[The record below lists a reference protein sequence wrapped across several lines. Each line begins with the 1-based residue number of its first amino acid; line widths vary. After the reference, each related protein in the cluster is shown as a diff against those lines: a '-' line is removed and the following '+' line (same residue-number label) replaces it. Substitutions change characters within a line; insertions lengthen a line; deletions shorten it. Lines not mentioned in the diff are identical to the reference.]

1 MQRAASKSFLRV
13 TTARLAFLDTTSTT
27 QVLQFFEPPDDL
39 RSGPTVFPYFLETA
53 PHVLLLKPMNCVPS
67 EQPVLPSQ
75 SSIR

>member
-1 MQRAASKSFLRV
+1 MRV

-27 QVLQFFEPPDDL
+27 QVLQFADAPDDL
-39 RSGPTVFPYFLETA
+39 SSGPTVFPYFLETGGTPA

-67 EQPVLPSQ
+67 EQPVQPSQ